1 MRILTPLALA
11 ALTISITPAVHA
23 EEDLFSEVAVEAVFS
38 GSPKAKA
45 AGSGSASAGSTATSR
60 VTGAGQLGKL
70 LRSAGLETER
80 VDGKAV
86 SLAVSHGEWSIP
98 TTVRAAVERGQIDI
112 VMGLATPKKDTKW
125 SSGKLLNLL
134 ASASDTAGAYFAYD
148 RSLGQIQLRQTVS
161 ARDVTGVR
169 LSALLTEMAEFAVS
183 REDSWFKKAAKGEA
197 GTTVA
202 APAPLVGTY
211 VANLAAGE
219 AFALSLTK
227 QGTFALAHVKA
238 GKTTTSKGKLE
249 RTADQMKL
257 VGEKGTAI
265 AGTVSNLTT
274 EGFDW
279 VLTGGRKL
287 TFKKSGK

>member
-1 MRILTPLALA
+1 MRLLTPLALL
-11 ALTISITPAVHA
+11 ALAISIPPAAHA

-45 AGSGSASAGSTATSR
+45 AAPASAGSASTSR

-86 SLAVSHGEWSIP
+86 SLSVSHGEWTIP

-112 VMGLATPKKDTKW
+112 VMSLATPKKGAKW
-125 SSGKLLNLL
+125 SADQLLNLL
-134 ASASDTAGAYFAYD
+134 EVESDTAGAYFAYD
-148 RSLGQIQLRQTVS
+148 RSQGQVQIRQTLS
-161 ARDVTGVR
+161 ARDVTGTR

-183 REDSWFKKAAKGEA
+183 REDSWFKNDTKS
-197 GTTVA
+197 GTGTAA
-202 APAPLVGTY
+202 APTPLVGTY

-227 QGTFALAHVKA
+227 EGTFALAHVKA
-238 GKTTTSKGKLE
+238 GKTNTSKGKLE

-274 EGFDW
+274 KGFDW

>member
-1 MRILTPLALA
+1 MRLSTPLAVL
-11 ALTISITPAVHA
+11 ALTISLTPAVWG

-38 GSPKAKA
+38 GTTKAQA
-45 AGSGSASAGSTATSR
+45 TGAGTASSGSAATPR

-86 SLAVSHGEWSIP
+86 SLSVAHGEWAIP
-98 TTVRAAVERGQIDI
+98 TTIRAAVERGQIDI
-112 VMGLATPKKDTKW
+112 VMGLTTRGKDAKW
-125 SSGKLLNLL
+125 AADKLLNLL
-134 ASASDTAGAYFAYD
+134 EIESDTAGAHFAYD
-148 RSLGQIQLRQTVS
+148 RSQGQVQLRQTLS

-169 LSALLTEMAEFAVS
+169 LSSMLTEMAEFAVS
-183 REDSWFKKAAKGEA
+183 RQDSWFESKEKTEA
-197 GTTVA
+197 GTAA
-202 APAPLVGTY
+202 APTPLVGTY

-227 QGTFALAHVKA
+227 EGTFALAHVKA

-257 VGEKGTAI
+257 VGEKGAAI
-265 AGTVSNLTT
+265 AGTVSNVTT

-279 VLTGGRKL
+279 VLAGGKRL
-287 TFKKSGK
+287 TFKKSK